1 MTFAHNADENGYWL
15 LRSCTHEVVTPP
27 NKWVR
32 TESKTALNNADLVQ
46 R

>member
-15 LRSCTHEVVTPP
+15 LRSCTHEVVTPL

-32 TESKTALNNADLVQ
+32 TGVQ
-46 R
+46 DCAQ